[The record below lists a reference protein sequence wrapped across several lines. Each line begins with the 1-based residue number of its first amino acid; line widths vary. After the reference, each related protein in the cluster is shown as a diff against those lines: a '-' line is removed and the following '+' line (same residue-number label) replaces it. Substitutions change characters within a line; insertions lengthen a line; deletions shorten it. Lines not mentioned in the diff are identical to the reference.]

1 MRENPLLNIDGLPEF
16 SKIIPAH
23 VEPAIDQIIA
33 ENQQIMQSL
42 LAENTSYDWENLIE
56 PLDLAQDRL
65 QKAWSPVRHMNS
77 VVNTPELRE
86 VYNACLA
93 KLSAYYTDIGQNTEL
108 YRAYQSIRDSE
119 TFPQLDQ
126 AQQKSID
133 DALRG
138 FRLSGVSL
146 PEDKKLRFKEIQQ
159 ELSALQS
166 SFEEN
171 VLDAT
176 NAWTKHFDSVEALSG
191 LPESALD
198 MAMQAAEQRELDG
211 WVITLEFPS
220 YYSVITYADDRELR
234 QSVYEAYVTRA
245 SDIGPGDGQWDNSE
259 NMIRILAL
267 RQESAELLGFV
278 NYAEESIETKMA
290 ESPESVMQ
298 FLSDLSDKSRTFAR
312 MELEQLSSFASE
324 GLGIS
329 SMEPWDIA
337 YASEKLRQE
346 KYQLSG
352 EELKPY
358 FPVDKVTQGLFDL
371 CTRLFGIKITE
382 VSRIDT
388 WHPDVRFY
396 EISDQAGNL
405 RGRFYFDLYARQ
417 HKRGGAW
424 MDECI
429 NRLRRAEGIQTP
441 VAYLTCNSTPPVG
454 DKPALFTHDEVITL
468 FHEFGH
474 GLQHML
480 TQVEYPDV
488 SGISGIE
495 WDAVEL
501 PSQFMENWCWEKEAL
516 DLFARHYETG
526 EAMPDDLYKR
536 LESTRHFQAAMQMLR
551 QIEFALFDI
560 RIHADPQSVGE
571 QGIQGVLDQVREEV
585 AVLIPPDWN
594 RFQHGFSHIFAGGY
608 AAGYYSYKWAE
619 VLSADAFARFEEE
632 GLFNPMVGTE
642 FLQTV
647 LEMGGSQKAMDV
659 YKAFRGRE
667 PTIDALLR
675 HNGLAA

>member
-1 MRENPLLNIDGLPEF
+1 MSENPLLNIDGLPKF
-16 SKIIPAH
+16 SRILPEH

-33 ENQQIMQSL
+33 ENQQIMEKL

-65 QKAWSPVRHMNS
+65 QQAWSPVRHMNS

-86 VYNACLA
+86 VYNACLP
-93 KLSAYYTDIGQNTEL
+93 KLSAYYTDIGQNAKL
-108 YRAYQSIRDSE
+108 YKAYQSIRDSKAFSGFE
-119 TFPQLDQ
+119 Q
-126 AQQKSID
+126 AQKKSID

-146 PEDKKLRFKEIQQ
+146 NVEKKARFKEIQQ
-159 ELSALQS
+159 QLSALQS

-176 NAWTKHFDSVEALSG
+176 NAWTKHFNSAEELSG
-191 LPESALD
+191 LPESALE
-198 MAMQAAEQRELDG
+198 MASQAAKQRELDG
-211 WVITLEFPS
+211 WLITLEFPS
-220 YYSVITYADDRELR
+220 YYSVITYADDRALR
-234 QSVYEAYVTRA
+234 QCVYEAYVTRA
-245 SDIGPGDGQWDNSE
+245 SEIGPGAGQWDNSE
-259 NMIRILAL
+259 NMLDILAF
-267 RQESAELLGFV
+267 RQESAELLGFA

-298 FLSDLSDKSRTFAR
+298 FLSDLSDKSKTFAQS
-312 MELEQLSSFASE
+312 ELEQLRVFAREQLNMPS
-324 GLGIS
+324 L
-329 SMEPWDIA
+329 EPWDIA
-337 YASEKLRQE
+337 YASEKLRQD
-346 KYQLSG
+346 KYQLSE

-358 FPVDKVTQGLFDL
+358 FPVDHVTQGLFDL
-371 CTRLFGIKITE
+371 CTRLFGIQITE
-382 VSRIDT
+382 VKGIDT

-396 EISDQAGNL
+396 EIRDRAGIL
-405 RGRFYFDLYARQ
+405 RGQFYFDLYARQ

-429 NRLRRAEGIQTP
+429 NRLRKAEGIQTP

-516 DLFARHYETG
+516 DLFARHYETN
-526 EAMPDDLYKR
+526 EPMQETLYKR
-536 LESTRHFQAAMQMLR
+536 LQSTRHFQAAMQMLR
-551 QIEFALFDI
+551 QVEFALFDI
-560 RIHADPQSVGE
+560 RIHADPQAVSDK
-571 QGIQGVLDQVREEV
+571 GIQGVLDQVRQEV
-585 AVLIPPDWN
+585 AVLIPPEWN